1 MLVEIPVLKKK
12 QKKSAAM
19 ACLFIGMAAMLKVI
33 LYDEP
38 VEKMKPV
45 AMDEVNAETAV
56 LENNLIN
63 AIRKH
68 VLSIGS
74 PAFSF
79 AAKENAKDAGNFL
92 EEVLISELPFIDYLY
107 EEGTGILNE
116 NENYAWQQSDKG
128 QPGVGDEESPVI
140 GQVAE
145 SMTDEESQLSNQE
158 ADDIV
163 KEDDMPDADYGEN
176 DEYSVS
182 GNTLAEN
189 FRLENENAI
198 KQQTQTTEFVPHER
212 QLVLNMEDYK
222 EFSALFDAFYAMD
235 SNTMVGRDELNVD
248 TLLEKDVTIDK
259 TAQGPHILIY
269 HTHSQ
274 EAFADSIP
282 GDKSTTIMG
291 AGEKLAK
298 LLSEKYGYS
307 VLHHTGEY
315 DVGDRDNAYSK
326 SLPALEQLLAEN
338 PGIQVIIDLHR
349 DGVAEDRKLAV
360 DLDGRPTAQFMLF
373 NGLSRTKNTGDI
385 DYLYNPY
392 QADNLALS
400 FQTQLTVDEYYPGL
414 ARRIYL
420 NGYRYNMH
428 LRPSLLVELGAQTNT
443 VEEIMNAIDPLAHV
457 LDLVLSGKVPRQS
470 NVGQ

>member
-1 MLVEIPVLKKK
+1 MEIPVLRKR
-12 QKKSAAM
+12 QKKSAAGV
-19 ACLFIGMAAMLKVI
+19 CLFIGALAMLKVI
-33 LYDEP
+33 SYDEET
-38 VEKMKPV
+38 EKMNTV
-45 AMDEVNAETAV
+45 VMEEISSETAV
-56 LENNLIN
+56 LESNFIN
-63 AIRKH
+63 AIKKH
-68 VLSIGS
+68 VLAIGA
-74 PAFSF
+74 PVFSF
-79 AAKENAKDAGNFL
+79 STKENAKDTANFF
-92 EEVLISELPFIDYLY
+92 EEALLSELPFISYLY
-107 EEGTGILNE
+107 EEGTGNLYVK
-116 NENYAWQQSDKG
+116 ENYTWQQADEG
-128 QPGVGDEESPVI
+128 QLGVGDEESMVT

-145 SMTDEESQLSNQE
+145 AVPDEEYTLSNQ
-158 ADDIV
+158 V
-163 KEDDMPDADYGEN
+163 KEDIVNEN
-176 DEYSVS
+176 DISIDNYEEIGEYSVS

-189 FRLENENAI
+189 FRLENENAV
-198 KQQTQTTEFVPHER
+198 KQQTQTTEFVPHEK
-212 QLVLNMEDYK
+212 QIVLNMEDYK
-222 EFSALFDAFYAMD
+222 DFSTLFKTFYAMD
-235 SNTMVGRDELNVD
+235 SNTMVGKDDLNVD
-248 TLLEKDVTIDK
+248 TLLATDVSIDK
-259 TAQGPHILIY
+259 TAPGPHILIY

-326 SLPALEQLLAEN
+326 SLPALEQVLAEN

-360 DLDGRPTAQFMLF
+360 DLEGRLTAQFMFF

-392 QADNLALS
+392 QAENLALS
-400 FQTQLTVDEYYPGL
+400 FQMQLAVDEYYPGL

-443 VEEIMNAIDPLAHV
+443 VEEIMNAVDPLAHV
-457 LDLVLSGKVPRQS
+457 LDLVFSGKNPR
-470 NVGQ
+470 